1 MRSILALLLLTSAAS
16 AAPVS
21 RQDKAVI
28 LDWARSFMVDPYSL
42 RSTGISDPQVISTG
56 ARVVCVEYNAKNQ
69 VGGYTGIDRK
79 AFVYTPSGF
88 VPSYRGTGG
97 VTNLTCWGPEFVM
110 RPFPELSSIR

>member
-1 MRSILALLLLTSAAS
+1 MRSILALLLLTTAAS
-16 AAPVS
+16 AAPIS

-42 RSTGISDPQVISTG
+42 RSTGISDPQVVKSG

-69 VGGYTGIDRK
+69 VGGYTGIDRMG
-79 AFVYTPSGF
+79 FVYTPEGLQ
-88 VPSYRGTGG
+88 PGIRGLGG